1 MNLIYEIDLP
11 YVNFTVVAA
20 HGLEDNLNHAVLFVI
35 KYKLREKQRHRYM
48 QPSN

>member
-1 MNLIYEIDLP
+1 MNLIYEIDFP

-48 QPSN
+48 QSSN